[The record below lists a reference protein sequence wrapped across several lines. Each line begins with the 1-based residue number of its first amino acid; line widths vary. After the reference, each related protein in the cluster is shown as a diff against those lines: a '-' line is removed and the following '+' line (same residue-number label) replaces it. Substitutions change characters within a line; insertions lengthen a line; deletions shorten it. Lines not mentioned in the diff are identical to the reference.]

1 MNDSTEPINLLL
13 SREELLL
20 TLRLLQVDS
29 IPGLD
34 NDPQGNL
41 TPDGLELALTVAG
54 RALRAREL
62 AQVQDDGS
70 LALHNLLMTAVGIC
84 AYATQTIFVYHW
96 QEDGDLPLRYFGHMR
111 GDDFAAHTRPDDVL
125 HLFTLLPTKAHM
137 LEQILR
143 LCAWEDRQ
151 DKAQKNGAYSLEV
164 TDFGQVRQ
172 WAREGEV
179 DTAVTHLTNHQANP
193 EAAEALVSTLSH
205 SPHVSIMQMLKQQA
219 DQSVA
224 KQDFTLVQD
233 QDHSW
238 LMTSP
243 TGDANGPLVV
253 ETAVK
258 ADIVSKIND
267 W

>member
-41 TPDGLELALTVAG
+41 TPEGLELALTVAG

-62 AQVQDDGS
+62 ARVQEDGS
-70 LALHNLLMTAVGIC
+70 LALHNLLLTAVGIC

-96 QEDGDLPLRYFGHMR
+96 QEDGDLPVRYFGHMR
-111 GDDFAAHTRPDDVL
+111 GDDFVAHTRPDDVL
-125 HLFTLLPTKAHM
+125 HLFTLLPSKGQM
-137 LEQILR
+137 VEQILR
-143 LCAWEDRQ
+143 LCAWEN
-151 DKAQKNGAYSLEV
+151 KGQKNGAYSLEV

-179 DTAVTHLTNHQANP
+179 DTAVNHLTKHQANR
-193 EAAEALVSTLSH
+193 EAAAALVSTLSH
-205 SPHVSIMQMLKQQA
+205 SPHVSILQMLKQQA

-233 QDHSW
+233 KEHSW

-243 TGDANGPLVV
+243 TGDANGPLLV

-258 ADIVSKIND
+258 ADIVSLISD

>member
-1 MNDSTEPINLLL
+1 MNNPTEPINLLL

-20 TLRLLQVDS
+20 TLRLLQVGS

-34 NDPQGNL
+34 RDPRGDL

-62 AQVQDDGS
+62 AQVQEDGS

-84 AYATQTIFVYHW
+84 AYAAQTIFVYHW
-96 QEDGDLPLRYFGHMR
+96 QEDGDLPARYFGHMR
-111 GDDFAAHTRPDDVL
+111 GDDFVAHTRPDDVL
-125 HLFTLLPTKAHM
+125 HLFTLLPTKGQM
-137 LEQILR
+137 VEQILQ
-143 LCAWEDRQ
+143 LCAWE
-151 DKAQKNGAYSLEV
+151 DKAQKNGAFSLEV
-164 TDFGQVRQ
+164 SDFGQVRQ
-172 WAREGEV
+172 WARTGEV

-193 EAAEALVSTLSH
+193 EAAAALVNTLSH

-224 KQDFTLVQD
+224 KHDFTLVQD
-233 QDHSW
+233 KDHAW

-258 ADIVSKIND
+258 ADIVSMIDD

>member
-1 MNDSTEPINLLL
+1 MNNLTEPINVLL

-20 TLRLLQVDS
+20 TLRLLQVES

-34 NDPQGNL
+34 NDPRGNL
-41 TPDGLELALTVAG
+41 TPEGLELALTVAG

-62 AQVQDDGS
+62 AQVQEDGS

-84 AYATQTIFVYHW
+84 AYATQTVFVYHW
-96 QEDGDLPLRYFGHMR
+96 QEDGDLPVRYFGHIR
-111 GDDFAAHTRPDDVL
+111 GDDFVAHTRPDDVL
-125 HLFTLLPTKAHM
+125 HLFTLLPTKAQM
-137 LEQILR
+137 VEQVLQ
-143 LCAWEDRQ
+143 LCSWE

-164 TDFGQVRQ
+164 ADFGQVRQ
-172 WAREGEV
+172 WARAGEV
-179 DTAVTHLTNHQANP
+179 DTAVTHLINHQANP
-193 EAAEALVSTLSH
+193 EAAHALVSTLSH

-224 KQDFTLVQD
+224 KQDFTLVRD
-233 QDHSW
+233 QDHGW
-238 LMTSP
+238 LMTAP
-243 TGDANGPLVV
+243 TGEANGPLLV

-258 ADIVSKIND
+258 ADIMALISD

>member
-1 MNDSTEPINLLL
+1 MNNSNEPINLLL

-41 TPDGLELALTVAG
+41 TPDGLELALTVAS

-62 AQVQDDGS
+62 ARVQDDGS

-84 AYATQTIFVYHW
+84 AYATQTVFVYHW
-96 QEDGDLPLRYFGHMR
+96 QEDGDLPVRYFGHIR
-111 GDDFAAHTRPDDVL
+111 GDDFVAHTRPDDVL
-125 HLFTLLPTKAHM
+125 HLFTLLPTKDQM
-137 LEQILR
+137 VEQVLQ
-143 LCAWEDRQ
+143 LCSWED
-151 DKAQKNGAYSLEV
+151 KAHKNGTYSLEV

-179 DTAVTHLTNHQANP
+179 DTAVTHLTKHQPNR
-193 EAAEALVSTLSH
+193 EAATALVNTLSR
-205 SPHVSIMQMLKQQA
+205 SPHVSILQMLKQQA

-233 QDHSW
+233 QEHSW

-258 ADIVSKIND
+258 ADIVSLIND

>member
-1 MNDSTEPINLLL
+1 MNNSTEPINLLL

-34 NDPQGNL
+34 RDPQGDL
-41 TPDGLELALTVAG
+41 TPEGLELALTVAG

-62 AQVQDDGS
+62 AQVQEDGS

-96 QEDGDLPLRYFGHMR
+96 QEDGDLPVRYFGHIR
-111 GDDFAAHTRPDDVL
+111 GDDFVAHTRPDDVL
-125 HLFTLLPTKAHM
+125 HLFTLLPTKDQM
-137 LEQILR
+137 VEQILQ
-143 LCAWEDRQ
+143 LCAWE

-164 TDFGQVRQ
+164 ADFGQVRQ

-179 DTAVTHLTNHQANP
+179 DTVVSHLINHQASP
-193 EAAEALVSTLSH
+193 EAAAALASTLNH
-205 SPHVSIMQMLKQQA
+205 SPHVSIMQMLRQQA

-233 QDHSW
+233 QDHAW

-253 ETAVK
+253 KTAVK
-258 ADIVSKIND
+258 EDIVSMIND

>member
-1 MNDSTEPINLLL
+1 MNNSIEPINVLL

-20 TLRLLQVDS
+20 TLRMLQVES

-34 NDPQGNL
+34 SDPQGNL
-41 TPDGLELALTVAG
+41 TPEGLELALTVAG

-62 AQVQDDGS
+62 AQVQEGGG

-84 AYATQTIFVYHW
+84 AYATQTVFVYHW
-96 QEDGDLPLRYFGHMR
+96 QEDGDLPVRYFGHIR
-111 GDDFAAHTRPDDVL
+111 GNDFVAHTRPDDVL
-125 HLFTLLPTKAHM
+125 HLFTLLPTKAQM
-137 LEQILR
+137 VEQIFQ
-143 LCAWEDRQ
+143 LCTWED
-151 DKAQKNGAYSLEV
+151 KSQKNGAYSLEV
-164 TDFGQVRQ
+164 ADFGQVRQ
-172 WAREGEV
+172 WARQGEV
-179 DTAVTHLTNHQANP
+179 DTAVTHLVNHQANP
-193 EAAEALVSTLSH
+193 EAANALVSTLSH

-224 KQDFTLVQD
+224 KQDFTLVRD
-233 QDHSW
+233 QDHGW

-258 ADIVSKIND
+258 ADIVSMIND